1 MIKPID
7 IELPNGQTITIEQL
21 QGMDE
26 NTLAIHS
33 FGNITIT
40 PHAFNF
46 ISIKVER

>member
-1 MIKPID
+1 MITPID
-7 IELPNGQTITIEQL
+7 IELPNGETVRIEQL

-33 FGNITIT
+33 YANITIT